1 MDKIKVTDEWL
12 YQYMPV
18 ADEALIRGIEARTD
32 YKYRFSEE
40 FEQKMAR
47 LIRKEQE
54 ASRQEKWEN
63 FRIRM
68 MQGAKKIAVFPVI
81 IAAGAGL
88 LALMAAMLQQ
98 QGAGSGDM
106 SKSEEKTDGTEEGF
120 IKRDIGY
127 IPEGYHLV
135 SENSSADSYE
145 AIYKNDVGETLTFR
159 QEASAGGSPAP
170 DSSYSRE
177 ETIQTAG
184 TEIKIYLNEDG
195 SSWSGSQSGNCVYVL
210 SADQLSI
217 KEIEDIYTNWML

>member
-18 ADEALIRGIEARTD
+18 ADEALIRGIEDRAD
-32 YKYRFSEE
+32 YEYRFSGE

-47 LIRKEQE
+47 LIRTERD
-54 ASRQEKWEN
+54 ASRQEKWGN
-63 FRIRM
+63 FRIRV

-88 LALMAAMLQQ
+88 LALMAAVLQP
-98 QGAGSGDM
+98 GAGSGDM
-106 SKSEEKTDGTEEGF
+106 SKPAERTDGTEEGF

-127 IPEGYHLV
+127 IPEGYRLV

-145 AIYKNDVGETLTFR
+145 AIYKNDAGETLTFK
-159 QEASAGGSPAP
+159 QEVSDGSLLAP
-170 DSSYSRE
+170 DSSYSRA

-195 SSWSGSQSGNCVYVL
+195 GSWSGSHSGNCVYVL
-210 SADQLSI
+210 SADQLST